1 MHENEICITLILC
14 KELKTN
20 NVTIILLLQILLN
33 GSLQPWIVLMD
44 RFDGMIIVF
53 LILSYHKAI

>member
-1 MHENEICITLILC
+1 MHKNEICITLILC

-33 GSLQPWIVLMD
+33 GSLQP
-44 RFDGMIIVF
+44 
-53 LILSYHKAI
+53 